1 MSVRATSQDREP
13 LVRPAPKFAGLDVI
27 DVEKTYRTG
36 AGAHTVVKA
45 CSFRLEPGS
54 FTVMI
59 GPSGAGK
66 STLVRLIAGFEPVT
80 AGEIRMAG
88 KPVRGPSR
96 TRQVMFQETALFPWM
111 TTHENVAY
119 GPKARGEFTE
129 GARQIAASL
138 AERMGLGRFHRL
150 YPGQLSGGMQR
161 RAELARAMM
170 NEPDIMILD
179 EPFRGLDAMTKRLML
194 EYYGDFSQ
202 ESGRTNLFVT
212 TDADEAV
219 FLADRILVMTGIPT
233 RVRAVVEVGLPRPR
247 RIATLID
254 DERVGRLKA
263 ELLAMLHEEAAKT
276 FTAGS
281 RETAGSI
288 GVRGGNLSE
297 DRSRW
302 RRPDA

>member
-1 MSVRATSQDREP
+1 MRLPASPLATPEFS
-13 LVRPAPKFAGLDVI
+13 GLEVI

-36 AGAHTVVKA
+36 SGAHTVVKA
-45 CSFRLEPGS
+45 CSFRLEPGR

-96 TRQVMFQETALFPWM
+96 NRQVMFQETALFPWM
-111 TTHENVAY
+111 TTHENVTY
-119 GPKARGEFTE
+119 GPKARGELTE
-129 GARQIAASL
+129 AAGRVAAAL
-138 AERMGLGRFHRL
+138 TERMGLGRFHRL

-170 NEPDIMILD
+170 NEPDLMILD

-202 ESGRTNLFVT
+202 ESRRTNLFVT

-219 FLADRILVMTGIPT
+219 FLADRILVMAGIPT
-233 RVRAVVEVGLPRPR
+233 RVRAVLEVALPRPR
-247 RIATLID
+247 RIATLIE
-254 DERVGRLKA
+254 DERAASLKA
-263 ELLAMLHEEAAKT
+263 DLLATLHEEAAKT
-276 FTAGS
+276 FAAGG
-281 RETAGSI
+281 RAVADRVGFP
-288 GVRGGNLSE
+288 GRNLSP
-297 DRSRW
+297 DRPDW
-302 RRPDA
+302 RRLEP